1 MRGRTSAE
9 PSAPR
14 RRGTVAKYSQLNR
27 DQKTRYWE
35 LFHQTCNTLRF
46 AIIDLKVAA
55 AGADRSSEASAILA
69 ENLRLE
75 AELALPESHS
85 FAGGSDSAAISPPSA
100 ADVSKVTELAQQV
113 DVMTADAETFRGVIA
128 LADQAVQTYDQ

>member
-1 MRGRTSAE
+1 M
-9 PSAPR
+9 
-14 RRGTVAKYSQLNR
+14 AKYSQLNR

-55 AGADRSSEASAILA
+55 AGADRSSEAAAILA

-75 AELALPESHS
+75 AELALLESHS
-85 FAGGSDSAAISPPSA
+85 MAVSSDSAAISPPSA
-100 ADVSKVTELAQQV
+100 GDVSTVTELAQRV
-113 DVMTADAETFRGVIA
+113 DVMTADAETFRGVIT
-128 LADQAVQTYDQ
+128 LADQAVQTYDQVRA